1 MNIHLAPIYNQSD
14 FLMLDK
20 LQKEVND
27 SRMLCRDSSE
37 WSMCKVFIEKD
48 LFKLG
53 YELSIYDKVI
63 KRSN

>member
-1 MNIHLAPIYNQSD
+1 MNIN
-14 FLMLDK
+14 K

-27 SRMLCRDSSE
+27 SRMLCSDSE
-37 WSMCKVFIEKD
+37 WSMAKVFIEKG

-63 KRSN
+63 KRGN